1 MSEVS
6 KVGIEIDYV
15 LDHFDFEKCHKVM
28 ELLNW
33 KWWNTGG
40 VPSIGEMRQFAR
52 ELVRD
57 AVRGMFEQDTVTK
70 DYTVEC
76 GGFLV
81 KAEQEYPG
89 QKVYISLRFNVT
101 SWDNYD

>member
-1 MSEVS
+1 MS
-6 KVGIEIDYV
+6 KVFDLNKDIEDIIDY
-15 LDHFDFEKCHKVM
+15 FDFEKCHKVM
-28 ELLNW
+28 TLLDWHWYPHNS
-33 KWWNTGG
+33 

-57 AVRGMFEQDTVTK
+57 AVRNMFEQETVTK
-70 DYTVEC
+70 EYTVEC